1 MNRGQAMLIFSER
14 FYDESIAEYVVDNFS
29 KELIEGQGLDEF
41 VKLFVESQAPDHAIF
56 VHLIEK
62 RPALFLV
69 AFFIAINS
77 TVSYHNLNREVM
89 SICRKTLI
97 HYAKEHVLEMGDDLS
112 IQVRKDHNSKNEMT
126 MEIKDGHIL
135 VPLRCAINNMAP
147 YTISIENFTVKLK
160 NDYVL
165 DKIESW
171 VTGSIFN
178 LTRLAKIMNDEHPE
192 LFSRSEEFQRFVDK
206 NARQLDIE
214 RYNRIP
220 YPDRQNSMIL
230 SVITNAL
237 REMDQIG
244 NPLTITKISR
254 HVMAYTPTK
263 PWELKQIQIIKQN
276 PNILERALNHRVAV
290 RRVKK
295 TKAGR
300 WTKYTVYGI
309 RNKIALDSLDDF
321 GRLREFPCFEKA
333 LTVRKIPHNIM
344 VAIFS
349 VLLWFYSIG
358 DCHSIL
364 KTIFHVGNYDSG
376 KSEKQLGSLLGND
389 GSPQY
394 IYGTNGMGEYCI
406 GYENCKRCWVGAL
419 QFPDGYY
426 KRKDELKLNN
436 L

>member
-1 MNRGQAMLIFSER
+1 MNREQAMLLFSER
-14 FYDESIAEYVVDNFS
+14 FYNESIAKYVVDNFS

-41 VKLFVESQAPDHAIF
+41 VKLFIESRNRNHTILI
-56 VHLIEK
+56 HLIEE

-97 HYAKEHVLEMGDDLS
+97 HYAKEHVLEMGNDLA
-112 IQVRKDHNSKNEMT
+112 IQVQKDHNLKNEVI
-126 MEIKDGHIL
+126 MEIKDEHIL
-135 VPLRCAINNMAP
+135 IPLRCAINNMAP

-165 DKIESW
+165 DKTESW

-178 LTRLAKIMNDEHPE
+178 LKRLAKIMNDEHPE
-192 LFSRSEEFQRFVDK
+192 LFSRSEGFQRFVDE
-206 NARQLDIE
+206 NARQLDID
-214 RYNRIP
+214 RYNRMP
-220 YPDRQNSMIL
+220 YLDRQNSMIL

-237 REMDQIG
+237 REMEQIG
-244 NPLTITKISR
+244 NPLTITKISKY
-254 HVMAYTPTK
+254 VMAYTPTK
-263 PWELKQIQIIKQN
+263 PWELKQIQRIRQN
-276 PNILERALNHRVAV
+276 PNILESALNHRVAV

-300 WTKYTVYGI
+300 WIKYTVYGAQ
-309 RNKIALDSLDDF
+309 NKIALESIDDF
-321 GRLREFPCFEKA
+321 ERLREFPCFEKA
-333 LTVRKIPHNIM
+333 LTVRTIPHNIR

-349 VLLWFYSIG
+349 VLLWFYSID
-358 DCHSIL
+358 DCHSII
-364 KTIFHVGNYDSG
+364 KTIFHVGNYDHG
-376 KSEKQLGSLLGND
+376 RSENQLKSLLGND
-389 GSPQY
+389 GTPQY

-426 KRKDELKLNN
+426 KRKDELKLNKF
-436 L
+436 